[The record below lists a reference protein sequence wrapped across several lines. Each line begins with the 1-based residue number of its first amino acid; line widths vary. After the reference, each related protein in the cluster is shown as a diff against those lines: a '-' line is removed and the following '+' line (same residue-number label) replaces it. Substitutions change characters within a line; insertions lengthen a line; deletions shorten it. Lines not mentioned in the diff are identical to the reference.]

1 MDFFEAQEQARRK
14 TKWLVLWF
22 ILSII
27 GVVAAVDALIF
38 FTMGQNAGSG
48 LGGLLLVSSAATA
61 GLILAASG
69 FKSMQLSS
77 GGAVVAKDL
86 GGRLLMPGTGD
97 HKEKQLLNIVE
108 EMAIA
113 SGMPVP
119 QVYLMDNEEGINAF
133 AAGTEPSNAVIGVT
147 RGTLQRLNRE
157 ELSGVVAHEFS
168 HILNGDMRLNMR
180 LIGLVFGLV
189 VISIVGRGL
198 VEMLRFQSFSNRRN
212 KEGGGVML
220 ALFAIGLGLIVI
232 GSLGVFFGR
241 LIQASISRQREFL
254 ADASAVQF
262 TRNPDGIAG
271 ALKKIGGAGLG
282 SKMKTAKASEA
293 SHMFFSDGGLFSFGF
308 KTHPPLDIRI
318 KAIEEGWDGKFEASE
333 LPEVAT
339 PRKQN
344 IGTKKRGGPLTGH
357 FPPVIG
363 MAAVESMGQEEA
375 RQLAAGKE
383 VLRDLSGNW
392 EEAAH
397 DREKAQAV
405 VFAMLLAEDEKL
417 LAGEASFLEKSA
429 GKEAARLALGWQVE
443 LRALHSS
450 RKIALLDLTMPTLR
464 NLSRLEHERFLKIT
478 KWLIVSDGRVD
489 LFEFMLQ
496 RVVERHLMSH
506 FDNRGFGKVRFTRL
520 SQLANEANI
529 LISTMAKVGAETPK
543 EQERAYRAATDGK
556 MTFEPSASL
565 DDLGKVLD
573 RFDEASPP
581 VKKELLIA
589 CGRAAASD
597 GDLNNR
603 EAELLRSI
611 ADAIGCPIPPFLATL
626 KKTAV

>member
-1 MDFFEAQEQARRK
+1 MDFFEAQDQARRK

-22 ILSII
+22 ILSLI

-48 LGGLLLVSSAATA
+48 LGGLLMVSSAATA
-61 GLILAASG
+61 GLVLAASG

-147 RGTLQRLNRE
+147 RGTLQRLSRA
-157 ELSGVVAHEFS
+157 ELSGVIAHEFS

-189 VISIVGRGL
+189 VISIVGRGM
-198 VEMLRFQSFSNRRN
+198 VEMLRYQSFSNRRN
-212 KEGGGVML
+212 KEGGGVMI
-220 ALFAIGLGLIVI
+220 ALFALGIGLMVI
-232 GSLGVFFGR
+232 GSIGVFFGR

-271 ALKKIGGAGLG
+271 ALKKIGGTQLG
-282 SKMKTAKASEA
+282 SNIKTAKASEA

-308 KTHPPLDIRI
+308 KTHPPLDVRI
-318 KAIEEGWDGKFEASE
+318 NAIEKGWDGRFSE
-333 LPEVAT
+333 SSLPEVAT
-339 PRKQN
+339 PRGKSAADK
-344 IGTKKRGGPLTGH
+344 GLGDL
-357 FPPVIG
+357 FPPIVG
-363 MAAVESMGQEEA
+363 MAVVEEIGRAEFRE
-375 RQLAAGKE
+375 LAAGKR
-383 VLRDLSGNW
+383 VLDGLAPDWN
-392 EEAAH
+392 EIVH
-397 DREKAQAV
+397 DREQAQAV
-405 VFAMLLAEDEKL
+405 VFALLLAEDEQL
-417 LAGEASFLEKSA
+417 LAGESSFLEKSA
-429 GKEAARLALGWQVE
+429 GPEAARLALGWQE
-443 LRALHSS
+443 AIREMHSAN
-450 RKIALLDLTMPTLR
+450 KIALLDLTMPTLR
-464 NLSRLEHERFLKIT
+464 NLSQLEYERFLKIT
-478 KWLIVSDGRVD
+478 QWLIRSDNKVD

-496 RVVERHLMSH
+496 RVVERHLTSH
-506 FDNRGFGKVRFTRL
+506 FDNRGFGRVRYTRL
-520 SQLANEANI
+520 SQLANEAN
-529 LISTMAKVGAETPK
+529 LLVSTMAQIGAESPE
-543 EQERAYRAATDGK
+543 EQERAYRAASAEG
-556 MTFEPSASL
+556 MTFAPSASL
-565 DDLGKVLD
+565 DDLGNVLD
-573 RFDEASPP
+573 RFDQASPP
-581 VKKELLIA
+581 VKKELLLA
-589 CGRAAASD
+589 CGRAAAAD
-597 GDLNNR
+597 GNLTNR

-611 ADAIGCPIPPFLATL
+611 ADAIGCPIPPFVEELRPTL
-626 KKTAV
+626 V

>member
-1 MDFFEAQEQARRK
+1 
-14 TKWLVLWF
+14 
-22 ILSII
+22 
-27 GVVAAVDALIF
+27 
-38 FTMGQNAGSG
+38 
-48 LGGLLLVSSAATA
+48 
-61 GLILAASG
+61 
-69 FKSMQLSS
+69 
-77 GGAVVAKDL
+77 
-86 GGRLLMPGTGD
+86 
-97 HKEKQLLNIVE
+97 
-108 EMAIA
+108 
-113 SGMPVP
+113 
-119 QVYLMDNEEGINAF
+119 
-133 AAGTEPSNAVIGVT
+133 
-147 RGTLQRLNRE
+147 
-157 ELSGVVAHEFS
+157 
-168 HILNGDMRLNMR
+168 
-180 LIGLVFGLV
+180 
-189 VISIVGRGL
+189 
-198 VEMLRFQSFSNRRN
+198 
-212 KEGGGVML
+212 
-220 ALFAIGLGLIVI
+220 
-232 GSLGVFFGR
+232 
-241 LIQASISRQREFL
+241 
-254 ADASAVQF
+254 
-262 TRNPDGIAG
+262 
-271 ALKKIGGAGLG
+271 
-282 SKMKTAKASEA
+282 
-293 SHMFFSDGGLFSFGF
+293 
-308 KTHPPLDIRI
+308 
-318 KAIEEGWDGKFEASE
+318 
-333 LPEVAT
+333 
-339 PRKQN
+339 
-344 IGTKKRGGPLTGH
+344 
-357 FPPVIG
+357 
-363 MAAVESMGQEEA
+363 

-429 GKEAARLALGWQVE
+429 GKETARLALGWQVE

-611 ADAIGCPIPPFLATL
+611 ADAIGCPIPSFLATL

>member
-22 ILSII
+22 LLSVI
-27 GVVAAVDALIF
+27 GVVIAVDVLVF
-38 FTMGQNAGSG
+38 FVMGRDAGSG
-48 LGGLLLVSSAATA
+48 LAGLMLVSSAVTA

-77 GGAVVAKDL
+77 GGSVVAKDL

-97 HKEKQLLNIVE
+97 FKEKQLLNIVE

-119 QVYLMDNEEGINAF
+119 QVYLMDQEEGINAF

-189 VISIVGRGL
+189 VISMIGRGI
-198 VEMLRFQSFSNRRN
+198 VEMMRFRSFSSRRDR
-212 KEGGGVML
+212 EGGGAMM
-220 ALFAIGLGLIVI
+220 ALLVVGVGLIAI

-271 ALKKIGGAGLG
+271 ALKKIGGAKFG
-282 SKMKTAKASEA
+282 SKIATAKASEA

-308 KTHPPLDIRI
+308 KTHPPLDVRI
-318 KAIEEGWDGKFEASE
+318 KAIEQSWDGTFSQSE
-333 LPEVAT
+333 LPEVAA
-339 PRKQN
+339 PRGQES
-344 IGTKKRGGPLTGH
+344 GRKKRGGAI
-357 FPPVIG
+357 PPVMG
-363 MAAVESMGQEEA
+363 MAAFDELGDEK
-375 RQLAAGKE
+375 R
-383 VLRDLSGNW
+383 RDLGTGERLVDDLKGEW
-392 EEAAH
+392 EAVVH

-405 VFAMLLAEDEKL
+405 IFALLLAEDEEL
-417 LAGEASFLEKSA
+417 LAGELSFLKKSA
-429 GKEAARLALGWQVE
+429 GEEAARLALGWQGA
-443 LRALHSS
+443 LRELHSS
-450 RKIALLDLTMPTLR
+450 RKIALLDLAMPTLR
-464 NLSRLEHERFLKIT
+464 NLSRLEFERFLKIT
-478 KWLIVSDGRVD
+478 QWLIRSDGEID

-496 RVVERHLMSH
+496 RVVERHLLSH
-506 FDNRGFGKVRFTRL
+506 FDNRGFGRVRFTRFP
-520 SQLANEANI
+520 QVIKEANV
-529 LISTMAKVGAETPK
+529 LVSTVATVGAENEE
-543 EQERAYRAATDGK
+543 EQKRAYLRATKRWADKRLSFQPAATL
-556 MTFEPSASL
+556 E
-565 DDLGKVLD
+565 VLSEILS
-573 RFDEASPP
+573 RFDQAAPP
-581 VKKELLIA
+581 LKKEVLVA
-589 CGRAAASD
+589 CAQAAAAD

-611 ADAIGCPIPPFLATL
+611 ADAIGCPIPPFVENL
-626 KKTAV
+626 KETAI